1 MNSKGR
7 TALLVLDMQLD
18 FCHPEGAYARNGL
31 SSPALAELIPRIARV
46 MEQVRQDPSA
56 RIIASQ
62 FTVLTDG
69 KDGPP
74 IGLGHLTSLR
84 PFLMKEGFRLGEPG
98 REVVPELRD
107 YDFTLLKT
115 RYSAFYGT
123 PLEAI
128 LLALGVS
135 RLIFTGIA
143 TNGAVEATM
152 RDAAMRD
159 YECIVLE
166 DCCASFKPAQH
177 QASVLNMAG
186 IGRVISSQ
194 EFLTNSRKPLTSGNT
209 AP

>member
-1 MNSKGR
+1 MVGNGR
-7 TALLVLDMQLD
+7 TALLVLDMQVD

-31 SSPALAELIPRIARV
+31 SSPALAELVPRIASVIR
-46 MEQVRQDPSA
+46 QARQDPAA

-74 IGLGHLTSLR
+74 IGLGHLTGLR
-84 PFLMKEGFRLGEPG
+84 PFLMNEGFRLGEPG

-107 YDFTLLKT
+107 YDYSLLKT

-123 PLEAI
+123 PLEPI

-143 TNGAVEATM
+143 TNGAVEATL

-159 YECIVLE
+159 YECIVLA
-166 DCCASFKPAQH
+166 DCCASFKPEQH
-177 QASVLNMAG
+177 QASLMNMVSLAT
-186 IGRVISSQ
+186 ITDLASF
-194 EFLTNSRKPLTSGNT
+194 EF
-209 AP
+209 

>member
-1 MNSKGR
+1 MRQPGR
-7 TALLVLDMQLD
+7 TALLILDMQLD
-18 FCHPEGAYARNGL
+18 FCAPQGVYARNGL
-31 SSPALAELIPRIARV
+31 SSPGLTALIPRIAKLIERL
-46 MEQVRQDPSA
+46 RQADPTA

-74 IGLGHLTSLR
+74 IGLGHLTALR
-84 PFLMKEGFRLGEPG
+84 PFLLHEGFRLGTPG

-123 PLEAI
+123 PLEPI
-128 LLALGVS
+128 LLALGVT

-143 TNGAVEATM
+143 TNGAVEATL

-159 YECIVLE
+159 YECVVLE
-166 DCCASFKPAQH
+166 DCCASFSPEQH
-177 QASVLNMAG
+177 HASLLNMASL
-186 IGRVISSQ
+186 GRVTSSD
-194 EFLTNSRKPLTSGNT
+194 EW
-209 AP
+209 